1 MGKKK
6 HRESH
11 HRTSRRFHQDDDD
24 YSSALPSSAFDL
36 PPPPQDDDDDEE
48 GEEEEVE
55 ESHEKSKHDLGA
67 DTDTPS
73 KFDLYQ
79 LSVQS
84 PKGDISYMLKFFL
97 MYVGGRQPLHLQED
111 FCGTALLSTEW
122 LRSDPRRTAVGLDL
136 DLESLDWCLDN
147 NLSKVGSDVSSRL
160 SLFHGNVLQPYESP
174 LVCHPP
180 KIDFIKDLS
189 LDDSIGAQVQS
200 DIPTTM
206 GDATLPARDI
216 VCAFNYSCCC
226 LHSRKDLIAYFRH
239 ALNALSRKGGIFVMD
254 LYGGTSSECKLR
266 LQRKFSGFTYIWE
279 QEEFDVINRKTKISL
294 HFQFGK
300 KKALR
305 HAFSYHWRLY
315 AIFNFLYL
323 LDKSYSLVLVSGKF
337 FIYLIHYLYFCG
349 RWSIPEIKDCM
360 EEAGFKSVHF
370 WMREMPDTH
379 LHENADEYTA
389 GRDVKYEELSAFRQR
404 DAWNAYVV
412 AVTNV

>member
-36 PPPPQDDDDDEE
+36 PPPPQDDDDEEEEGEE
-48 GEEEEVE
+48 GEEEVE
-55 ESHEKSKHDLGA
+55 ETHEKSKQDLGA
-67 DTDTPS
+67 DTPS

-97 MYVGGRQPLHLQED
+97 MYIGGRQPLHLQED

-147 NLSKVGSDVSSRL
+147 NLGKVGSDASSRL
-160 SLFHGNVLQPYESP
+160 SLFHGNVLKPFESRH
-174 LVCHPP
+174 VYHPP

-189 LDDSIGAQVQS
+189 LDDRTGAQEQS
-200 DIPTTM
+200 GIPTTM
-206 GDATLPARDI
+206 GEATLPARDI

-239 ALNALSRKGGIFVMD
+239 AFNALSKRGGIFVMD

-305 HAFSYHWRLY
+305 HAFSYHWRL
-315 AIFNFLYL
+315 
-323 LDKSYSLVLVSGKF
+323 
-337 FIYLIHYLYFCG
+337 
-349 RWSIPEIKDCM
+349 WSIPEIKDCM

-389 GRDVKYEELSAFRQR
+389 GRDVKYEELSSFRQR

-412 AVTNV
+412 AVTIHK